1 MKLRCIVFTLG
12 VFCSFLMSSSV
23 EKFSITKKED
33 NRVSI
38 AFSNEE
44 IIISSK
50 EGFDYITENKNSTIQ
65 DKRNIL
71 GRVSMNNLAVE
82 GTDEKIC
89 IFDDFETIVTNLNS
103 KIPL

>member
-50 EGFDYITENKNSTIQ
+50 EGFDYITENKNS
-65 DKRNIL
+65 NFYA
-71 GRVSMNNLAVE
+71 NNLNFRRFSE
-82 GTDEKIC
+82 RKS
-89 IFDDFETIVTNLNS
+89 L
-103 KIPL
+103 LH